1 MEIISY
7 NGKTDLPQ
15 GTFHEFSLKVGR
27 WEFEIFADI
36 TDTNREKLDV
46 QVFCVL
52 SENGYFTLKQ
62 GRQAQFDE
70 LVQEYISDIDEQFRD
85 SEQDWAE
92 YYAELNEY

>member
-62 GRQAQFDE
+62 KRQAQFDE

>member
-7 NGKTDLPQ
+7 NGKTELPQ
-15 GTFHEFSLKVGR
+15 GTFHEFNLKVGR
-27 WEFEIFADI
+27 WEFEIFADV

-46 QVFCVL
+46 QVCYVL

-62 GRQAQFDE
+62 VRQAQMDE

-85 SEQDWAE
+85 SEQDWSE